1 MNEEESVLC
10 CDYLVVGAGT
20 AGMSFID
27 TMLTEHPS
35 ANNMTIV
42 LVDRNSRPGGHW
54 TKAYPYVK
62 LHQPSCY
69 YGVNSLP
76 LGKNLDENGN
86 EIYDVNDR
94 ATGAQV
100 LDYYQTACDNFV
112 ATGKVRCFFDA
123 EHCSF
128 DEKTKV
134 SSIIVGNSNSNSSS
148 STKNPNKKVVTVK
161 CRKLVTVATN
171 VTVPSMRKPLI
182 PVHDSVR
189 SNFVPLNDVPSC
201 ASKSGNY
208 KGKGKC
214 YYYTDYI
221 VFGNGKSGV
230 DAITHLLLDQGIDR
244 SKITWVVSRDAWYF
258 MRASMQD
265 YYGSN
270 ALFNKQMVSANS
282 VQEIFLKYEADGLVG
297 RLDKTIMPEVFKGAL
312 VGPEEFDAI
321 RSIQQSNKKNNV
333 VRKGRVVSI
342 EADKILLERGSLSFA
357 PETTLLVDC
366 MVDNEYGYT
375 FHETFQIFGKGRIHL
390 GPEIAYFNPSFSSA
404 IIAFLECNSSIQH
417 NDYDDDDAHS
427 RKNNYCYFLRG
438 KQHTQ
443 SHPRGFLGA
452 AYMDT
457 KTFDAVWNIK
467 GGEKF
472 ILHSRTFDGAPMHHE
487 GGLRRMAWEWYGPH
501 NQISMGPKLLRKVDS
516 KGYSDVDH
524 RFGIETLMADKRK
537 RKNARRA
544 LRCRTRCCCC
554 CFPASW
560 FKKHNHRAPVPV
572 K

>member
-1 MNEEESVLC
+1 M
-10 CDYLVVGAGT
+10 
-20 AGMSFID
+20 
-27 TMLTEHPS
+27 
-35 ANNMTIV
+35 
-42 LVDRNSRPGGHW
+42 DRNSRPGGHW

-76 LGKNLDENGN
+76 LGKKLDEHGN

-100 LDYYQTACDNFV
+100 LDYYQAVCDNFV
-112 ATGKVRCFFDA
+112 ATGKVRCFFNA

-128 DEKTKV
+128 DENTKV
-134 SSIIVGNSNSNSSS
+134 STIVIGNGSSNSNSSS
-148 STKNPNKKVVTVK
+148 NGNNKNPNKKVLTVK

-171 VTVPSMRKPLI
+171 VIVPSMRKPLI

-189 SNFVPLNDVPSC
+189 SNFVPLNDVPSRV
-201 ASKSGNY
+201 SKSGNNY
-208 KGKGKC
+208 KGKGKGSCKGNHC
-214 YYYTDYI
+214 YTNYI

-270 ALFNKQMVSANS
+270 ALFDKHMVSAKS
-282 VQEIFLKYEADGLVG
+282 VRKMFLKYEADGLVG
-297 RLDKTIMPEVFKGAL
+297 RLDKTILPEVFKGAL

-321 RSIQQSNKKNNV
+321 RSMQQQSNNNKNKNV
-333 VRKGRVVSI
+333 IRKGRVVSI
-342 EADKILLERGSLSFA
+342 EVDTILLERGSLAFA

-375 FHETFQIFGKGRIHL
+375 FHEKFQIFGKGRIHL

-404 IIAFLECNSSIQH
+404 IIAFLECNVTSIQQH
-417 NDYDDDDAHS
+417 NNNYDNDDDDAHS

-443 SHPRGFLGA
+443 PHPIAFLGA
-452 AYMDT
+452 AYMDN
-457 KTFDAVWNIK
+457 KTFDALWNIK
-467 GGEKF
+467 GGQKF

-487 GGLRRMAWEWYGPH
+487 GGLRKMAWEWYGPH
-501 NQISMGPKLLRKVDS
+501 NQASMGPKLLRKVDS
-516 KGYSDVDH
+516 KRYSDVDH

-544 LRCRTRCCCC
+544 LRCRTRYWC
-554 CFPASW
+554 CF
-560 FKKHNHRAPVPV
+560 REVT
-572 K
+572 